1 MSTTFRSVSGPY
13 NWINNQRVSPVD
25 TSAGVINDLE
35 PRSGKLLA
43 KVPVSGTSDVDT
55 AVQAAK
61 NAFQSWSKVQ
71 LGLMRSQWFWQI
83 SIPISNIKDSLC
95 PHSHAGTGGD
105 WWGTGIA
112 PPQLLADQ
120 LTLFLLGEGRL
131 CPPIT
136 TAPSLKVFPLLVF
149 VHSFYKKSRKYF
161 KYFSIGKY
169 TIYLI
174 WLLWCWKNV
183 IKIC

>member
-1 MSTTFRSVSGPY
+1 MLKSNFYFLHFNQTFIRKMSTTFRSVSGPY

-95 PHSHAGTGGD
+95 PHSHAGTGGGGLGGH
-105 WWGTGIA
+105 WHCP

-136 TAPSLKVFPLLVF
+136 TGPQKFF
-149 VHSFYKKSRKYF
+149 TFRHH
-161 KYFSIGKY
+161 
-169 TIYLI
+169 
-174 WLLWCWKNV
+174 C
-183 IKIC
+183 